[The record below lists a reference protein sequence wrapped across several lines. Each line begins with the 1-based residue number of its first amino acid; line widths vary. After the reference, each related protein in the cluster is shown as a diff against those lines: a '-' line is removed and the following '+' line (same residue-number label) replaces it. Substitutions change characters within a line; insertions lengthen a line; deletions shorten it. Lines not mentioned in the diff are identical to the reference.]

1 MSERPVMDDE
11 ESSLRNMK
19 VDVVCFRA
27 DSGLGDYSVSLC
39 KKLAQLCS
47 VRLITSQSLDP
58 RYEAFGF
65 TTEKLFRRSRHLP
78 ADLLAFIV
86 TVLRRRPDAIIF
98 QSWMKSPL
106 LECLLVSYL
115 RKRGIRCFLTVHDVL
130 PHHPRVWS
138 QAELSLYYRRFD
150 GLIAH
155 ADSARKHLRD
165 MGVTAPI
172 LVVPHGAYDL
182 FDTLHLDQASAR
194 KHLPYLDSNSF
205 VVLFFGK
212 LDPRKG
218 IFEFVEAAR
227 RFKPDDGVQF
237 VAAGMNGLDQGD
249 LEKVTALADGKLL
262 IIDERRI
269 PFEEVQYLFASC
281 DVVALPYREGS
292 TSGVLKVAMAFG
304 KPVIATPVG
313 DMAETVEPSFGV
325 LLHVGDVAI
334 ALAEAVSFMR
344 SQEHV
349 LLEESTAREKYTWL
363 WIARRYLAFIE
374 MPGLA
379 GSTDACQTKEMSF
392 SQEHLND

>member
-1 MSERPVMDDE
+1 MHSTMDE
-11 ESSLRNMK
+11 EKSLRNMK

-39 KKLAQLCS
+39 RELAQLCS

-58 RYEAFGF
+58 RFETFGF
-65 TTEKLFRRSRHLP
+65 ATEKLFRRSRHLP
-78 ADLLAFIV
+78 ADLLAFLAS
-86 TVLRRRPDAIIF
+86 VLRRKPDALIF
-98 QSWMKSPL
+98 QSWLKSPI
-106 LECLLVSYL
+106 LERLLVAYL

-138 QAELSLYYRRFD
+138 RAELALYYRGFD

-155 ADSARKHLRD
+155 ADSARQSLHE

-182 FDTLHLDQASAR
+182 FDTLHLDRDSAR
-194 KHLPYLDSNSF
+194 ACLPYLDANSF

-218 IFEFVEAAR
+218 FVEFVEAAR
-227 RFKPDDGVQF
+227 RFRPDDGVQLL
-237 VAAGMNGLDQGD
+237 AAGMKGLDQAD
-249 LEKVTALADGKLL
+249 FDRVTALADGKVL

-269 PFEEVQYLFASC
+269 PFEEVQYLFAAC

-304 KPVIATPVG
+304 KPVIATPIG
-313 DMAETVEPSFGV
+313 DMAETVEPNLGV
-325 LLHVGDVAI
+325 LLGGNDI
-334 ALAEAVSFMR
+334 PKALAEAVFQMKCDGMPFLKGLSSEQF
-344 SQEHV
+344 S
-349 LLEESTAREKYTWL
+349 WP
-363 WIARRYLAFIE
+363 WITQRYLEFVKT
-374 MPGLA
+374 
-379 GSTDACQTKEMSF
+379 GSVTGIQPVPQTKETSPV
-392 SQEHLND
+392 